1 MAAPVTP
8 APATYPSAS
17 LYVGDLSSDVSEG
30 NLFEIFNAYGP
41 VASIRVC
48 RDGVTR
54 RSLGYAYVNFHNPAD
69 AERALETLNN
79 TPIKGKTCR
88 IMWSQRDPSIRKS
101 GVGNVFIKNLDT
113 SIDHKGLFDT
123 FFAFGNIL
131 SCKVM
136 TDENGQ
142 SKGYAFV
149 HFENQ
154 ESADRAIEKIN
165 GMIIGNGT
173 QPVYVGRFIPKRER
187 QKNQPK
193 GFTNVYVKNI
203 DPSIGKE
210 QFQELF
216 SKFGPIT
223 NCALSE
229 ENGTSKGFGFI
240 NFEKPEDAQKA
251 VDEMNGKEVVQGKPL
266 FVGRAQKKSERQQEL
281 KQKFEQLRQERA
293 AKYQGVN
300 LYIKNLDDDIDD
312 ERLRQE
318 FGQFGTI
325 TSVKVMK
332 DEKGNSKG
340 FGFVCFTTPEEAA
353 KAVAEMN
360 TKTIGN
366 SQKPLYVA
374 LAQRKEHRKAQLAQQ
389 HAQRKAGN
397 FPQGGFLSP
406 PAMYAAPGAP
416 PVFYAQ
422 PPPQQFVYPPILPR
436 NRYAPQTQY
445 QPMPN
450 YIPALPVQRA
460 RGGASRQ
467 GGVPGGRRGFNHP
480 RGPRDQQNPQQPLV
494 AVQPALAP
502 AVAVP
507 PTDAAVL
514 APPVA
519 DETLTIEMLNQFSP
533 NDQAMILGERLFP
546 LIQKAQPELAGK
558 ITGMLLDMRSDRP
571 SGNEEL
577 LALLHNPQALNA
589 KITEA
594 LDVLEAHA
602 QTETKE

>member
-1 MAAPVTP
+1 MAAPP
-8 APATYPSAS
+8 APTYPSAS
-17 LYVGDLSSDVSEG
+17 LYVGDLASDVSEG

-69 AERALETLNN
+69 AERALDTLNN
-79 TPIKGKTCR
+79 TQIKGRTCR

-101 GVGNVFIKNLDT
+101 GVGNIFIKNLDP
-113 SIDHKGLFDT
+113 SIDHKALYDT
-123 FFAFGNIL
+123 FCVFGNIL

-136 TDENGQ
+136 TDENNG

-149 HFENQ
+149 HFETQ
-154 ESADRAIEKIN
+154 EMADRAIEKIN
-165 GMIIGNGT
+165 GMILGNGS
-173 QPVYVGRFIPKRER
+173 QPIYVGRFIPRRER

-193 GFTNVYVKNI
+193 GFTNIYVKNI
-203 DPSIGKE
+203 DPKVSKE
-210 QFQELF
+210 VFQEAF
-216 SKFGPIT
+216 GKFGNIT
-223 NCALSE
+223 NLALAE
-229 ENGTSKGFGFI
+229 ENGSSKGFGFV
-240 NFEKPEDAQKA
+240 NYDKPEDAQKA
-251 VDEMNGKEVVQGKPL
+251 VEEMNGKEFHGKTL
-266 FVGRAQKKSERQQEL
+266 YVGRAQKKTERQQEL

-312 ERLRQE
+312 EKIRAE
-318 FGQFGTI
+318 FSQFGNI
-325 TSVKVMK
+325 TSVKVMRDDK
-332 DEKGNSKG
+332 TNSKG

-397 FPQGGFLSP
+397 FPASGFLP
-406 PAMYAAPGAP
+406 PPMYAPGTP

-450 YIPALPVQRA
+450 YIPSLPVQRTRGANA
-460 RGGASRQ
+460 RQMPRSR
-467 GGVPGGRRGFNHP
+467 FNHGG
-480 RGPRDQQNPQQPLV
+480 RGPRDQNPNQGM
-494 AVQPALAP
+494 ANVQPGAP
-502 AVAVP
+502 AIP
-507 PTDAAVL
+507 QNLAAISNDPGAII
-514 APPVA
+514 APPVS
-519 DETLTIEMLNQFSP
+519 DEVLTVEILNQYSP
-533 NDQAMILGERLFP
+533 EDQTMLLGERLFP
-546 LIQKAQPELAGK
+546 LVQKIQPELAGK
-558 ITGMLLDMRSDRP
+558 ITGMLLDIK
-571 SGNEEL
+571 NEKSNGIEQL
-577 LALLHNPQALNA
+577 LSILVNPAALQA
-589 KITEA
+589 KIAEA
-594 LDVLEAHA
+594 VDVLEQHSGAD
-602 QTETKE
+602 KE

>member
-1 MAAPVTP
+1 MAATP
-8 APATYPSAS
+8 AAPAAPPAYPSAS
-17 LYVGDLSSDVSEG
+17 LYVGDLANDVSEG
-30 NLFEIFNAYGP
+30 NLFEIFNAFGP

-54 RSLGYAYVNFHNPAD
+54 RSLGYAYVNFHGPAD
-69 AERALETLNN
+69 AERALDTLNN
-79 TPIKGKTCR
+79 TPIKGKVCR

-101 GVGNVFIKNLDT
+101 GVGNVFIKNLDA
-113 SIDHKGLFDT
+113 SIDHKALFDI
-123 FFAFGNIL
+123 FCAFGNIL

-154 ESADRAIEKIN
+154 DSADRAIEKIN
-165 GMIIGNGT
+165 EMIIGNGT
-173 QPVYVGRFIPKRER
+173 QPVFVGRFIPKRER
-187 QKNQPK
+187 SKNQPK
-193 GFTNVYVKNI
+193 GFTNIYVKNI
-203 DPSIGKE
+203 DSSISKE
-210 QFQELF
+210 QFQEMF
-216 SKFGPIT
+216 AKFGTIT
-223 NCALSE
+223 NFALSE

-240 NFEKPEDAQKA
+240 NYEKPEDAQKA
-251 VDEMNGKEVVQGKPL
+251 VEEMNGKELITGKPL
-266 FVGRAQKKSERQQEL
+266 YVGRAQKKTERQQEL

-312 ERLRQE
+312 EKIRNE

-325 TSVKVMK
+325 TSVKVMR
-332 DEKGNSKG
+332 DEKSNSKG

-406 PAMYAAPGAP
+406 PAMYAPGAP
-416 PVFYAQ
+416 PVFYQ
-422 PPPQQFVYPPILPR
+422 PPQQFAVYPPILPR

-460 RGGASRQ
+460 RGGNSRQ
-467 GGVPGGRRGFNHP
+467 GGVPGRRGFNHP
-480 RGPRDQQNPQQPLV
+480 RGPRDQQNQQPLV

-502 AVAVP
+502 AVVP
-507 PTDAAVL
+507 SADAAVL

-533 NDQAMILGERLFP
+533 GDQTMILGERLFP

-558 ITGMLLDMRSDRP
+558 ITGMLLDMKSDRP
-571 SGNEEL
+571 NGNEEL
-577 LALLHNPQALNA
+577 LSLLHNQQALHS
-589 KITEA
+589 KIAEA
-594 LDVLEAHA
+594 LDVLEQHA
-602 QTETKE
+602 QDVKSE